1 MTSTP
6 RPYRGISAE
15 DRRATRRRQLLDAG
29 LEIVGT
35 RGVERAT
42 MTAICAQA
50 GLTERYFYESF
61 SAREDLL
68 LAIVDEIAEQVRS
81 AVLASLQATEG
92 DAEAK
97 ARAAVAAFAALL
109 TDDPRKGR
117 AAIIESAV
125 LPVLSQRRHE
135 LFRGFAALVVTQAR
149 SLFGDS
155 ALPSPHA
162 EISALMLVGGLG
174 ELLSAWLRGETRAEV
189 EDIVDGVTRWF
200 AAGMHA

>member
-15 DRRATRRRQLLDAG
+15 DRKSVRRRQLLDAA

-68 LAIVDEIAEQVRS
+68 LAMVEEIAEQVRT
-81 AVLASLQATEG
+81 AALAALRSTEG

-117 AAIIESAV
+117 AAIIESSA
-125 LPVLSQRRHE
+125 LPVLRQRRHE
-135 LFRGFAALVVTQAR
+135 LFVGFATLVVAQAR
-149 SLFGDS
+149 ALFGDS
-155 ALPSPHA
+155 ALPSPQD
-162 EISALMLVGGLG
+162 EISAMLLVGGLG
-174 ELLSAWLRGETRAEV
+174 ELLTAWLQGETRAEV
-189 EDIVDGVTRWF
+189 EDIVDVATRWF

>member
-6 RPYRGISAE
+6 RRYRGISAE
-15 DRRATRRRQLLDAG
+15 DRQSTRRRQLLDAG

-61 SAREDLL
+61 SAREELL
-68 LAIVDEIAEQVRS
+68 LAVVDEIAEQVRT
-81 AVLASLQATEG
+81 AALAALRSTEG

-117 AAIIESAV
+117 AAIIESSV
-125 LPVLSQRRHE
+125 LPVLRQRRHE
-135 LFRGFAALVVTQAR
+135 LFVGFAALVVTQAR
-149 SLFGDS
+149 ALFGDS
-155 ALPSPHA
+155 ALPPPQD
-162 EISALMLVGGLG
+162 EISAMLLVGGLG
-174 ELLSAWLRGETRAEV
+174 ELLTTWLRGETRAGV
-189 EDIVDGVTRWF
+189 DDIVDVATRWF
-200 AAGMHA
+200 AAGMHT